1 MAKPVA
7 KHIADILKAYG
18 LDSKE
23 ALWDCH
29 GTWVMYHRYCEIIA
43 AKAGIWFDPPH
54 IVEAKS
60 ADKIVALCVVGHMGD
75 DRSEWSFG
83 EAAPGNNKNAYPY
96 AMAEKRAKDRVILK
110 LVGLAGFVYSEEEAD
125 DFKESKPQTVPSI
138 MQEQRASGPG
148 IPMQYPDGKGHPVD
162 SVTAWLDLYEQS
174 ADHYGH
180 HAMWAENDGTI
191 SSIQAKA
198 AKAGKQDI
206 VNRIK
211 RLYEAS
217 QRTAA

>member
-1 MAKPVA
+1 MKITEHKTIDPAELPRLRALLEGK
-7 KHIADILKAYG
+7 KAP
-18 LDSKE
+18 
-23 ALWDCH
+23 AP
-29 GTWVMYHRYCEIIA
+29 
-43 AKAGIWFDPPH
+43 KAEPK
-54 IVEAKS
+54 V
-60 ADKIVALCVVGHMGD
+60 
-75 DRSEWSFG
+75 
-83 EAAPGNNKNAYPY
+83 
-96 AMAEKRAKDRVILK
+96 
-110 LVGLAGFVYSEEEAD
+110 
-125 DFKESKPQTVPSI
+125 
-138 MQEQRASGPG
+138 G